1 MADLIGADLATRTLP
16 LSGFHGGSG
25 AASLSVAAPAT
36 RISLRAK
43 PDAVAALSS
52 ALGLS
57 LPVKAKTSTSADGR
71 HALWLGPDEWL
82 LLAPEADTA
91 AIYEAVSS
99 AIGQTGALVDV
110 SHRQTAL
117 IISGT
122 KAAAV
127 LNAGVPLDL
136 SLKDFPVGMATRTIF
151 EKAEI
156 VLWRTGEQEF
166 RVEVWRS
173 FAPYVLAMLQAAD
186 RDVS

>member
-1 MADLIGADLATRTLP
+1 MLDLTQSRLSSLPATLAMRNISLTPAPAASRFILRGTETVATA
-16 LSGFHGGSG
+16 G
-25 AASLSVAAPAT
+25 AAFGTGIPT
-36 RISLRAK
+36 K
-43 PDAVAALSS
+43 PL
-52 ALGLS
+52 
-57 LPVKAKTSTSADGR
+57 TSTTTGGKS
-71 HALWLGPDEWL
+71 ALWLGPDEWL

-91 AIYEAVSS
+91 AIYEAVSA

-117 IISGT
+117 LVSGPM
-122 KAAAV
+122 AAAV

-136 SLKDFPVGMATRTIF
+136 SLKAFPVGMATRTIF